1 MIIDLR
7 VTHRVTVMAWIGD
20 HIAAMAWRLSRRRR
34 RPSALRGQLFS
45 RQLPEARSGS
55 NINRRGARYRS
66 GDARALVGAAF
77 GRRAA
82 P

>member
-7 VTHRVTVMAWIGD
+7 VTSRCGDGVVALASQRWRGGSRVASGAIE
-20 HIAAMAWRLSRRRR
+20 AS
-34 RPSALRGQLFS
+34 RGQLFS

-55 NINRRGARYRS
+55 KINRRGARYRS